1 MPGQKLGVVVIHGV
15 WSQAGD
21 LPIDSKMPSYSK
33 GMAKR
38 VVRKL
43 GKRAEDIVWRE
54 VSWAD
59 ILQRR
64 QREYLDLI
72 RDKTGHDPARA
83 FMLSALSDAASYR
96 KVTDGSA
103 AIYEQIHNRVE
114 LTMRSLAAEIGP
126 DGPIL
131 ILAHSLGSHIM
142 SNYIY
147 DLQHFARITG
157 EQRFETGLENM
168 QTVAGFMTF
177 GCNIPVFLFAHR
189 RDSIVSIDY
198 PGAGLPDHQQI
209 APWWQN
215 FYDKQDVLAYP
226 MGPSAPCYSK
236 MVADR
241 HLRDVPMHL
250 GTTEVAQ
257 WDPMRHGAYWDD
269 PEMIAP
275 VVHYINKF
283 FDAPPI
289 PSA

>member
-1 MPGQKLGVVVIHGV
+1 MAAQKLGVVVIHGV

-21 LPIDSKMPSYSK
+21 RPVNTNAPTYSK
-33 GMAKR
+33 GMARR
-38 VVRKL
+38 VARKL
-43 GKRAEDIVWRE
+43 GKHAQDIIWKE

-59 ILQRR
+59 ILQGR

-72 RDKTGHDPARA
+72 RDKTGNDPARA
-83 FMLSALSDAASYR
+83 FVLSALSDAASYR
-96 KVTDGSA
+96 KTADGSVTV
-103 AIYEQIHNRVE
+103 YEQIHSRVE
-114 LTMRSLAAEIGP
+114 HALRELEHDIGP
-126 DGPIL
+126 DGPVL
-131 ILAHSLGSHIM
+131 VLAHSLGAHIM

-147 DLQHFARITG
+147 DLQKFTQMTGDMRFASPL
-157 EQRFETGLENM
+157 QNM
-168 QTVAGFMTF
+168 RTVAGLMTF

-189 RDSIVSIDY
+189 RERITAIDY
-198 PGAGLPDHQQI
+198 PGAALPDHQQI
-209 APWWQN
+209 TPWWQN

-236 MVADR
+236 MVMER

-250 GTTEVAQ
+250 GKPESKH
-257 WDPMRHGAYWDD
+257 WDPTSHGAYWDD

-283 FDAPPI
+283 FGAEPI